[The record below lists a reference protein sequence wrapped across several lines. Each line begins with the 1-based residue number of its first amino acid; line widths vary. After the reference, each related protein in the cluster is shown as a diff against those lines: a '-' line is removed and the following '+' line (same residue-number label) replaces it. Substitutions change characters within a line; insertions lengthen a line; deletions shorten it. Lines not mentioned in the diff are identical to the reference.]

1 MGRQATPLGRPR
13 DPELD
18 EKLMTAALL
27 EYAQLGWG
35 AFTMQGVARRAGV
48 GKSALYL
55 RWANK
60 EQLLLD
66 SVESV
71 ALTLRVNVDTGSLT
85 GDLTALATALL
96 EHFLDPIGWA
106 TLRITIDVTAEFTDL
121 QPFQQR
127 IVKAL
132 RAAATGAFT
141 RAVERG
147 EMATDTAHGPLI
159 ESLFGAVLMHT
170 LACSPDERAHA
181 RTYPVE
187 HVGPLVEVIARS
199 ARPTKK

>member
-27 EYAQLGWG
+27 EYAELGWG

-66 SVESV
+66 SIESV
-71 ALTLRVNVDTGSLT
+71 ALTLRVNMDTGSLT
-85 GDLTALATALL
+85 GDLTVLATALL

-127 IVKAL
+127 IVNSL
-132 RAAATGAFT
+132 RTFADGAFT

-147 EMATDTAHGPLI
+147 EMAADIAHEPLI

-170 LACSPDERAHA
+170 LSRTQEGRAHA
-181 RTYPVE
+181 RAHPAE
-187 HVGPLVEVIARS
+187 HVGPLVDVIARS
-199 ARPTKK
+199 VRPPK

>member
-1 MGRQATPLGRPR
+1 MSRQATPLGRPR

-18 EKLMTAALL
+18 DKLMAAALL
-27 EYAQLGWG
+27 EYAKLGWG

-60 EQLLLD
+60 EELLLD

-85 GDLTALATALL
+85 SDLTALATALL

-121 QPFQQR
+121 RHFQQR
-127 IVKAL
+127 VVNSL
-132 RAAATGAFT
+132 RVSADGAFA
-141 RAVERG
+141 RAVRRG
-147 EMATDTAHGPLI
+147 EMAADTAHEPLI

-170 LACSPDERAHA
+170 LACSQEEREHARAHTA
-181 RTYPVE
+181 E
-187 HVGPLVEVIARS
+187 HVAPLVDVIVRS
-199 ARPTKK
+199 VRPSKK

>member
-71 ALTLRVNVDTGSLT
+71 ALTLRINVDTGSLT

-132 RAAATGAFT
+132 RAPATGAFT

-147 EMATDTAHGPLI
+147 EMATDTPHEPLI

-170 LACSPDERAHA
+170 LGCSPEQRAHA
-181 RTYPVE
+181 RTHPVE
-187 HVGPLVEVIARS
+187 HVAPLVEVIVRS
-199 ARPTKK
+199 ARPAKK

>member
-27 EYAQLGWG
+27 EYARLGWG

-96 EHFLDPIGWA
+96 EHFLDPVGWA
-106 TLRITIDVTAEFTDL
+106 TLRISIDVTAELTDL
-121 QPFQQR
+121 RPFQQR

-132 RAAATGAFT
+132 RASATGAFA

-147 EMATDTAHGPLI
+147 EMSADTAHKPLL

-170 LACSPDERAHA
+170 LSCSQEERAHA
-181 RTYPVE
+181 RTHPGE
-187 HVGPLVEVIARS
+187 HVAPLVDVIVRS
-199 ARPTKK
+199 AQPTKK

>member
-18 EKLMTAALL
+18 ERLMTAALL

-35 AFTMQGVARRAGV
+35 AFTMHGVARRAGV

-71 ALTLRVNVDTGSLT
+71 APTLRVNVDTGSLT
-85 GDLTALATALL
+85 GDLTVLATALL

-121 QPFQQR
+121 HPFQQR

-132 RAAATGAFT
+132 RTSATGAFT

-147 EMATDTAHGPLI
+147 EMPAEIAHEPLI
-159 ESLFGAVLMHT
+159 ESLLGAVLMHT
-170 LACSPDERAHA
+170 LSQSAAERADA
-181 RTYPVE
+181 RTRPGE
-187 HVGPLVEVIARS
+187 HVAPLVDVIVRAV
-199 ARPTKK
+199 RPTKK

>member
-1 MGRQATPLGRPR
+1 MSRQATPLGRPR

-55 RWANK
+55 RWSTK
-60 EQLLLD
+60 EELLLD

-71 ALTLRVNVDTGSLT
+71 ALTLSVNVDTGSLT

-121 QPFQQR
+121 RPFQQR

-132 RAAATGAFT
+132 RSAATGAFT

-147 EMATDTAHGPLI
+147 EMATGTAHEPLI

-170 LACSPDERAHA
+170 LSRSHEEREHA
-181 RTYPVE
+181 RTHPGE
-187 HVGPLVEVIARS
+187 HVAPLVDVIVRS
-199 ARPTKK
+199 ARPPKK

>member
-27 EYAQLGWG
+27 EYAALGWG

-55 RWANK
+55 RWASK

-71 ALTLRVNVDTGSLT
+71 ALTLRINVDTGSLT

-106 TLRITIDVTAEFTDL
+106 TLRITIDATAEFTDL
-121 QPFQQR
+121 QPYQQR
-127 IVKAL
+127 IVRSL
-132 RAAATGAFT
+132 RTAATAAFT

-147 EMATDTAHGPLI
+147 EMAEGATYQPLI

-170 LACSPDERAHA
+170 LACSQEERADA
-181 RTYPVE
+181 RAHPGE
-187 HVGPLVEVIARS
+187 HVAPLVDVIVRS
-199 ARPTKK
+199 VKPTKK

>member
-27 EYAQLGWG
+27 EYAELGWG

-66 SVESV
+66 SIESV
-71 ALTLRVNVDTGSLT
+71 ALTLRVNMDTGSLT
-85 GDLTALATALL
+85 GDLTVLATALL
-96 EHFLDPIGWA
+96 EHFLTPSAGRPCGSRSMSPPSSPICN
-106 TLRITIDVTAEFTDL
+106 
-121 QPFQQR
+121 P
-127 IVKAL
+127 
-132 RAAATGAFT
+132 
-141 RAVERG
+141 
-147 EMATDTAHGPLI
+147 
-159 ESLFGAVLMHT
+159 S
-170 LACSPDERAHA
+170 S
-181 RTYPVE
+181 
-187 HVGPLVEVIARS
+187 S
-199 ARPTKK
+199 AS